1 VAASIALAI
10 LAGSLQP
17 WRAWQEEVSQPVV
30 LEEVVRGAGESEGVP
45 AMLVAY
51 SEPDFDAVAAA
62 ALLERNGNGS
72 VIPETVE
79 QR

>member
-1 VAASIALAI
+1 VA
-10 LAGSLQP
+10 
-17 WRAWQEEVSQPVV
+17 
-30 LEEVVRGAGESEGVP
+30 LEEVIRGAGPEGVP
-45 AMLVAY
+45 AFLVAY

-72 VIPETVE
+72 VIPENVE